1 MFRTYRH
8 YRPGEFILVAADTAA
23 GGGDYCA
30 AQFLSKTHIDVPTV
44 YHSPETATNMTPL
57 LHQELEKIF
66 DKTGVKPVI
75 AYERQNGGSFEMDRL
90 AALNRMNKYTIFQMP
105 GFGKTENVQTTKLG
119 WETSSATRPKMLQD
133 LKEAVDSQVLTLYDK
148 PTVAELFS
156 FVVVQTSNSW
166 KAQAEKNSHDDLV
179 MALAIAWQMYQ
190 VCQAP
195 APSTQKQDFPDNNLF
210 KDGWY

>member
-1 MFRTYRH
+1 MFRTYRP
-8 YRPGEFILVAADTAA
+8 YRQGEFFIVAADTAA

-30 AQFLSKTHIDVPTV
+30 AQFLSKTRLDVPTV
-44 YHSPETATNMTPL
+44 YHSPETATVMTPL
-57 LHQELEKIF
+57 IHQELEKIF

-105 GFGKTENVQTTKLG
+105 GFGKTQNEETTKLG

-133 LKEAVDSQVLTLYDK
+133 LKEAIDNQIPTIYDK
-148 PTVAELFS
+148 QTISEMFS
-156 FVVVQTSNSW
+156 FVVVQTSSSW
-166 KAQAEKNSHDDLV
+166 KAKAEKNSHDDLV

-190 VCQAP
+190 ICQP
-195 APSTQKQDFPDNNLF
+195 PPPTTQQQDYPENNLF
-210 KDGWY
+210 NNGWY